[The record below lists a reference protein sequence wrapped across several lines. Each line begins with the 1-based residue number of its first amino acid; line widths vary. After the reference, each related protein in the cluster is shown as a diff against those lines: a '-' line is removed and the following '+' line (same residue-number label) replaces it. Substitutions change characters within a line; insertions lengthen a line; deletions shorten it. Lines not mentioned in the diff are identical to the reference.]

1 MAPVADNDLLQSDVI
16 AARPSK
22 DTFHVYVDNSVSV
35 GSMSGRATISSRE
48 KRTHWYK
55 RAQPQPRKITL
66 GIIHH
71 GSFV

>member
-22 DTFHVYVDNSVSV
+22 GTFHVYIDNSVSV
-35 GSMSGRATISSRE
+35 GSMFARATISSRE
-48 KRTHWYK
+48 KR
-55 RAQPQPRKITL
+55 QPRKISL

-71 GSFV
+71 RSFV